1 MRTKRYILSLL
12 FSACVCAGV
21 YAQTDTIRYVHP
33 NGAFNNNGRSWATA
47 TNKLQDAIND
57 LRDYLRANNLSS
69 GSVYVA
75 AGTYVPTESTE
86 ALGGSML
93 NTSFKIYAGIHV
105 YGGFNPDAPESNP
118 GDRIMANGKK
128 VKDNWSDPTGIGT
141 TSGDSISSQWDL
153 RYKTILT
160 GNHSTASVKFTF
172 DSIRGYYNMTFPASS
187 FHVVWF
193 ATNGTY
199 EGVQAGTE
207 GHYKPLENPASLN
220 GCVIREGNASSR
232 STTIRDHTAYGG
244 GVYMV
249 GNSEIKNCII
259 EYCNATL
266 RGGGIY
272 MDGGGV
278 AEFCLVHTCESGG
291 VGMLE
296 GYGGGVC
303 IDHNGSL
310 GHSHVTSCAARCG
323 GGLMISCITGEYPDV
338 DDVSRYSPYSSAS
351 VINNNTAAAEGGG
364 VYLANGGTINHGTV
378 TANNCIGRD
387 VTYYGRRHGRS
398 GGIYIRNCG
407 MIFNSVFW
415 GNRCDANNDIQ
426 FATVHQ
432 ESGADYETFV
442 YHSAFMNHDI
452 SDWTG
457 VQKEMVFSLEKDNM
471 PTKGSMGNFCCFFD
485 PTVNP
490 NNWNDTLPG
499 AGVFMNYNT
508 PATIPGPRIWHLTS
522 YSAIDQKG
530 VQVNDAIQD
539 VSPWLRHAHTDYGV
553 VSNPYEPVS
562 TLGGLVRKPDP
573 VTYALV
579 PMQGLEGREDPN
591 TLIPTLFIDPN
602 RKGVYDSNGNFV
614 AQDREGNSWD
624 APIRDIG
631 EAIKYFRQYLQEG
644 ANDTHYYNIP
654 ALDPVSGMAT
664 GEKVR
669 HDYVQILVKQGTLT
683 TVGPGNYLDRNI
695 RTAAIRLESH
705 MRLYGGYPSSLDGT
719 TTAGRNPRDYKS
731 TITANLTGIGG
742 VKAYENNAA
751 HVIVMANAEHV
762 VVDGFTLS
770 DANTHNVY
778 QSQSAHAGGGIL
790 LNNANTAQ
798 SKRIHMM
805 NNQVRNCVINN
816 CASPMGAAVYAN
828 GEYLNAD
835 NEVCYAELWLVNCV
849 IRNNKAD
856 YTVVGENIHG
866 NGIISANGRAF
877 IHLEHCDVV
886 NNVGFPLKSD
896 SKHSESDAPIT
907 DSHGNIYRG
916 YIRMDNSLLFCNGDR
931 VLEDRSSLGSEG
943 RVTSVNEDGQDYI
956 FGLYNIFDADLYL
969 HSQDPTM
976 PHGFFQNGY
985 TVPTTN
991 NFLPNGVNSLFTM
1004 DIAGIPADSTERN
1017 NRCIFTRNDASA
1029 MTYPTFVNPA
1039 RNVGNT
1045 PSGDRPLYGGIVSY
1059 TPTTT
1064 NPCVNAARINNYT
1077 NSLNNFDRSDV
1088 LSRDRGGAPDVGA
1101 IENQDLPA
1109 SGTVIYVTPNGAGK
1123 RDGSSWGNAIAGNL
1137 VYQIGGSYVVDTEH
1151 GDGEGNTVTTRNN
1164 LYRGGYAVDYV
1175 WHSGTTNYIDKQ
1187 TITQKRINLT
1197 YTDSDHFTTADGG
1210 ETVLGEKTNEQS
1222 VTTSN
1227 TLTREKTEFIYGEKS
1242 GASRDFYRTN
1252 LKDSQVGL
1260 VTIDANGFH
1269 NTDFNNSVSITNSR
1283 AEDFV
1288 SGLQFAVEKAAEIN
1302 KDRNADN
1309 RVQVWV
1315 GNGIYEDYKGYV
1327 MRDKVEVYG
1336 GFPAQ
1341 KYKAPAMSE
1350 RHALVSSRIPVSSKD
1365 IALDAEK
1372 EQYETILQISDKK
1385 PFDES
1390 TWLFDPSVMLYRDKD
1405 YTESGD
1411 KTITTT
1417 TSITIPVYYRR
1428 DTIPGGGYTEYHEV
1442 PGDNVT
1448 ADLSS
1453 HIVNPG
1459 FEQNMGKSNWDATKA
1474 KYGWTNVT
1482 GFTLAGSTNHCAW
1495 IKNNSAI
1502 DFYQELNNLEP
1513 GLYRISCQAFNKG
1526 KAKDNVKLFANGEER
1541 VLMNISDADNA
1552 VAVNQTTYANW
1563 FASGKYADNWVD
1575 VYVGESGHLRFG
1587 FKGAYSGT
1595 DGWTVFDNFK
1605 LERLSGGEDIT
1616 SSTTVEKAAGY
1627 VDKTFSKQISA
1638 FRKPVLYMPDICMST
1653 WWPGTID
1660 GSDNTSNERRQNVN
1674 GKIITPKIGT
1684 GYVQYDDVRWDGFTI
1699 RNGFIYDYY
1708 ANRDGGGGVRMF
1720 EGVKLA
1726 HCVVVDN
1733 TVNWSFRTRGGGA
1746 YCDGRTSE
1754 VISCFFLNNLNSGIR
1769 NATPTSSNDKNSNGG
1784 GIYLLVGTCYNSL
1797 FANNVCWGKDP
1808 RGAGIY
1814 IEQATFYNN
1823 TVAYNTCRMQ
1833 NKSIMTANGTAVHQY
1848 DGDGGAQLKVYNTIM
1863 YGNTGKAIGAVKENL
1878 LTSFDNCY
1886 VQSSTGISSTVQ
1898 GKMRDCILY
1907 NNQNPTAATNPF
1919 ERGEEAPN
1927 ENNFRLAHGSLC
1939 INKGA
1944 IPADYEGV
1952 FPDKDVDFANRIQ
1965 DCQIDIG
1972 AYEYNAAL
1980 GIKPDTTTHPGH
1992 AIFYVAYDSPGGDA
2006 SASSPENAACA
2017 QKLQLIIDAAG
2028 RYKYALMTQTRY
2040 NSVNPTPVA
2049 GSPDKSWTVE
2059 VRLLG
2064 DSLHST
2070 TSSDY
2075 AEWYTPTR
2083 SSKHGNANYND
2094 NTLDYS
2100 FIIPH
2105 GVQIKGGYKPGFHHI
2120 ENGQIVDDR
2129 DPLTYRTVLSGKI
2142 TSNTGAAGQCFH
2154 VVSFTNNLFDEY
2166 EQVMDAGGQLA
2177 MLTDEKDRA
2186 VVDGL
2191 FIEDGYANS
2200 PNEEDKIGAG
2210 AVVTEYA
2217 HIRNCVVQ
2225 NNEAVANGGGLY
2237 LKPYALVSG
2246 TIVKKNSAE
2255 IGGGI
2260 YIEAPAMVNS
2270 DSLAHVYAST
2280 VCENLAQSSAG
2291 GIWFENTYAR
2301 VSSTVVWHNSA
2312 NDNANV
2318 SGNFSR
2324 SSENT
2329 DYPFNFCAIESRRLE
2344 GQGNIELSPSVSEGV
2359 RWDNSDPFH
2368 AILYYPIEMS
2378 STLSRAGMTYKEW
2391 INVSNRFKT
2400 LDSID
2405 IAGVSRMKWTS
2416 DGQGT
2421 PRGFAWGND
2430 TLVTKNNDF
2439 IEIGA
2444 RALNKTFQINVDEKY
2459 VMRRLFVMHTDFIN
2473 SEAARALQANTNT
2486 DSISLMY
2493 KQLGSCFLN
2502 PFHRLGDA
2510 FDYIIAAR
2518 KANPAKY
2525 RSARFEVF
2533 VEQGT
2538 YYPYHN
2544 AYGEQDQVRNNTFL
2558 IPEATSVIGGVNS
2571 QMEGHSYGQAGYV
2584 DGFNFFSIGDGNDVP
2599 IPGTGYSINF
2609 ALSDSI
2615 VLRDDRHRRMQDN
2628 NLNSV
2633 IEPWELERQTILSGN
2648 AVAGED
2654 YTHVYHVITIHA
2666 DSTKVGPQP
2675 YKYKAQNTPEGMAG
2689 GGGFFTDRITDPN
2702 EYGDECSLSIQ
2713 ARAIELDGLQ
2723 ITGGYANHL
2732 DGLDTV
2738 NHHYQT
2744 KTYFRGG
2751 GILVDGNWTE
2761 SFDDENDTEV
2771 PYVTTP
2777 ANYNIAL
2784 RIENCFFINNMAAN
2798 GGAIYTNGSLFIYKS
2813 HFTQNYSQGPM
2824 TKLDQKFIP
2833 WSAGGC
2839 IAANAFC
2846 GVSNTLF
2853 ANNEARRGLY
2863 PITLSGAEN
2872 IPDADARQG
2881 FGGGICAARTAAM
2894 RVLNCHFM
2902 KNKGVA
2908 YSAIYNFLANNNYST
2923 SDSMQFAFNTIFW
2936 GNEVFEVDNL
2946 DDIEYK
2952 EPPTTAAK
2960 NAYLAKYKASR
2971 AGVFHYDGDVW
2982 DRYEKLFHE
2991 YDSLYNYWSALRRP
3005 FETPVVDK
3013 LRELRQ
3019 VGDSMEGL
3027 YFCSYRKT
3035 YGPSGMRPNKEGYLM
3050 TADEFERYT
3059 DTRQFG
3065 LPLKINSK
3073 TNDWTEN
3080 FDTLFTYL
3088 HGNNNVL
3095 INRVNS
3101 TPDGP
3106 NFKQPSYVA
3115 GIDGYMQNAD
3125 WLCARMNITTDQGWG
3140 HLKQRV
3146 EQHISYYITKYTGSM
3161 QFATQ
3166 QEALDYAIAHKP
3178 DTVAEV
3184 TVQDVYPIKG
3194 LPSATFNGVEQPEHQ
3209 PMYNYFATRY
3219 GQFRTQDN
3227 QPSPLGEQHYMTFT
3241 RNSNEGKTGG
3251 IMHRISKNPRPQTED
3266 VYIDLGIYE
3275 YQYVQLD
3282 IDGQEI
3288 DTMWVSTKA
3297 KSSNVNEQNGLSWE
3311 TPTTDLQWA
3320 IDMLM
3325 SSHNNHDKYIC
3336 LIGDTAQ
3343 HFSPNNV
3350 FDNRRTFIISTS
3362 SMVPLMPDSTLA
3374 DQDYYVKS
3382 LNFLGGYSY
3391 DVKERDPMANPT
3403 VIEMPNIGN
3412 TNQLNQLFIIED
3424 MTRKLVQVNWQGE
3437 YITRDTIAIPITFD
3451 GITFINPYS
3460 TKDVNSN
3467 AEDYGGVTSQKGG
3480 AAIYYRW
3487 QRQYENIGGMY
3498 TPNFNMTLCHDTI
3511 HIGDSVVTKPKLT
3524 IANCIFMD
3532 NGERTSTVG
3541 TRSPA
3546 VRIDHGGGSTLIV
3559 NSLFHSNAGDPIF
3572 ARRHDM
3578 VVGENNLAAVPND
3591 VVIVN
3596 STFALNGGHITL
3608 ESDNNELHNSLIWL
3622 DDLAED
3628 TLTQLEFHNDK
3639 WDRAVNKDHVG
3650 IAGRVTN
3657 NAIWGCFQSGDD
3669 TYHNDPLST
3678 DNNDVFEGPY
3688 FASPDTGATTAEQRR
3703 ARSFR
3708 LNPSART
3715 INMADTAIYRLR
3727 TLFRSPQTDYDL
3739 ASTTR
3744 VHGPGMERG
3753 AYECTAA
3760 LQRVLYVQ
3768 PNMPAAMAGDG
3779 SSWESPLGQGQLQ
3792 KALDAAAVYT
3802 YLNKTMDNE
3811 TRKAY
3816 VFVKGS
3822 YDSNDKNDLIAH
3834 DGVNMYGS
3842 LPSNFSDTVWMNP
3855 DSTAYTNGECLRYVN
3870 YVRSVATG
3878 VASPDATPTRINSLN
3893 VSGADYEIG
3902 FVMDGFVFN
3911 NAGDTLHTS
3920 PLVLNN
3926 NHTTVRNCLF
3936 TDNIVEGAP
3945 VADIQRGLLYN
3956 SLFYNDSASTI
3967 VRVGANGLLLNNTIV
3982 APAGSQPLDITSASA
3997 DAVQN
4002 NIAVAGTATCFA
4014 PYMTQNNA
4022 YTLPAYLTQRPALG
4036 YQLHEHSSQ
4045 INSGVDDSTL
4055 PAVFAPYRADS
4066 IIAFWRD
4073 RDILGNP
4080 RRIGGM
4086 VDNGAFETW
4095 RVEPNTIVALTSLT
4109 NSISLETEIKTSPYP
4124 VLRSAFTTHYGGN
4137 AYPHRGS
4144 VVYLMDSSAMT
4155 MGYENQDFRD
4165 IYFRPGFMLLKPGA
4179 SFYGNGN
4186 NVQMNYLAA
4195 EKRFINQRY
4204 SMTAFPYDYYVNNVI
4219 STTYNNATDALT
4231 QNLSAVPFQTYQY
4244 SGAARSA
4251 KDYAFQTNESPVWL
4265 RVDTARRSAT
4275 EGYLMDFG
4283 AANDTVLRFTAYA
4296 PVLGQYAYTEDDED
4310 KTVTLTQYDN
4320 RTPGTGSG
4328 LNFTRQEDMGWNM
4341 KGLPWLV
4348 SGYRTDTILE
4358 GETYLR
4364 QMYIP
4369 HVYYQMDQTGNG
4381 LSVGDQ
4387 MQTLRSWDRG
4397 STMSMGNAFFAQTAT
4412 QKDKEQLIFHLPYFG
4427 RNEKVGRPLLL
4438 LAPRPAPNHK
4448 PAQVT
4453 QTLRRGYAPSA
4464 DMLTV
4469 IPDPDADKNIK
4480 YSYGRDGIKW
4490 FTNDSVA
4497 QVYMLDSKRLSRI
4510 SLLGAAPVETD
4521 IPLGVKIPCDYTYTF
4536 SLPEKSAFAAF
4547 GYVWL
4552 IDNRENRTI
4561 NLLEQDY
4568 ETEIAAGENN
4578 TRFLLRIGGY
4588 PLDDEKGKRKYVVF
4602 TYQQQLFVRGLVA
4615 GDKIDIYTP
4624 SGQKVYSTTATAPE
4638 WQMPLTY
4645 QSGYI
4650 VKVNS
4655 RAYKVLNM

>member
-1 MRTKRYILSLL
+1 MMLNRRYILLL
-12 FSACVCAGV
+12 LLSVVTCVCV
-21 YAQTDTIRYVHP
+21 RAQTDTIRYVHP
-33 NGAFNNNGRSWATA
+33 DGAFNNNGRSWGTA

-57 LRDYLRANNLSS
+57 LRDYLKANNLSS

-86 ALGGSML
+86 AQGGSML
-93 NTSFKIYAGIHV
+93 NTSFKIYDGIHV
-105 YGGFNPDAPESNP
+105 YGGFNPVSPESDP

-199 EGVQAGTE
+199 DGVPAGTE

-323 GGLMISCITGEYPDV
+323 GGLMISCITGEYPNV

-471 PTKGSMGNFCCFFD
+471 PTKGSMGNFCCFFN

-614 AQDREGNSWD
+614 AQDREGNSWNT
-624 APIRDIG
+624 PIRDIG
-631 EAIKYFRQYLQEG
+631 EAIKYFRQYMEEDNEG
-644 ANDTHYYNIP
+644 RHYYYIP

-705 MRLYGGYPSSLDGT
+705 MRLYGGYSSSLSGT
-719 TTAGRNPRDYKS
+719 NTSGRNPRDYKS

-762 VVDGFTLS
+762 IVDGFTLS

-816 CASPMGAAVYAN
+816 CSSPMGAAVYAN
-828 GEYLNAD
+828 GEYPNAD
-835 NEVCYAELWLVNCV
+835 NEVCYAELWMVNCV

-877 IHLEHCDVV
+877 IHLEHCDIV

-956 FGLYNIFDADLYL
+956 FGLYNMFDADLYL
-969 HSQDPTM
+969 HSQDPAM

-985 TVPTTN
+985 TVPTSN
-991 NFLPNGVNSLFTM
+991 GFLPNGANSLFTM

-1064 NPCVNAARINNYT
+1064 NPCVNAARSSHFT

-1088 LSRDRGGAPDVGA
+1088 LPRNRGGAPDIGA
-1101 IENQDLPA
+1101 IENTNLPA
-1109 SGTVIYVTPNGAGK
+1109 GGAVLYVTPEGAGK
-1123 RDGSSWGNAIAGNL
+1123 RDGSSWDNAIAGNYVYEVAKSANDSAWDVTGTGVL
-1137 VYQIGGSYVVDTEH
+1137 VPTADSRYCGGRLEDGAASYPF
-1151 GDGEGNTVTTRNN
+1151 GEKSNFSKEFFEATGNTR
-1164 LYRGGYAVDYV
+1164 
-1175 WHSGTTNYIDKQ
+1175 
-1187 TITQKRINLT
+1187 
-1197 YTDSDHFTTADGG
+1197 TA
-1210 ETVLGEKTNEQS
+1210 NI
-1222 VTTSN
+1222 TTSN
-1227 TLTREKTEFIYGEKS
+1227 Y
-1242 GASRDFYRTN
+1242 
-1252 LKDSQVGL
+1252 KDSIRIQ
-1260 VTIDANGFH
+1260 
-1269 NTDFNNSVSITNSR
+1269 NNR
-1283 AEDFV
+1283 DEDYV
-1288 SGLQFAVEKAAEIN
+1288 SGLQYAVEKASAYNIMAADSS
-1302 KDRNADN
+1302 DRIDGIDS
-1309 RVQVWV
+1309 VQVWV
-1315 GNGIYEDYKGYV
+1315 GNGKYTDHKGFV
-1327 MRDKVEVYG
+1327 MRNKTTVLG
-1336 GFPAQ
+1336 GFPASTVST
-1341 KYKAPAMSE
+1341 PGLSE
-1350 RHALVSSRIPVSSKD
+1350 R
-1365 IALDAEK
+1365 IALMANGIHIPEAYANMDVDA
-1372 EQYETILQISDKK
+1372 YETILQIADVNPYQKASVIKNTIKFRSDGKLYRIKNLGSPKYYQDQPYFSYAAGSTEGIHTVEALSGESLYNQLFELLYCGDTLLIYSIGQQKVLYYSSWNLKWNTLSNITTDNITSYLWKWSETDRIYRYGASIGLGIEISKNGNGAYSDKS
-1385 PFDES
+1385 DACAAWE
-1390 TWLFDPSVMLYRDKD
+1390 LEE
-1405 YTESGD
+1405 YTGGD
-1411 KTITTT
+1411 TTALSRILNQWDLDLSTITTAEG
-1417 TSITIPVYYRR
+1417 IT
-1428 DTIPGGGYTEYHEV
+1428 
-1442 PGDNVT
+1442 
-1448 ADLSS
+1448 ASS
-1453 HIVNPG
+1453 
-1459 FEQNMGKSNWDATKA
+1459 
-1474 KYGWTNVT
+1474 
-1482 GFTLAGSTNHCAW
+1482 
-1495 IKNNSAI
+1495 
-1502 DFYQELNNLEP
+1502 
-1513 GLYRISCQAFNKG
+1513 
-1526 KAKDNVKLFANGEER
+1526 
-1541 VLMNISDADNA
+1541 
-1552 VAVNQTTYANW
+1552 
-1563 FASGKYADNWVD
+1563 
-1575 VYVGESGHLRFG
+1575 
-1587 FKGAYSGT
+1587 
-1595 DGWTVFDNFK
+1595 
-1605 LERLSGGEDIT
+1605 
-1616 SSTTVEKAAGY
+1616 
-1627 VDKTFSKQISA
+1627 KTFSGSGTTIV
-1638 FRKPVLYMPDICMST
+1638 RKPVLFQPDVCLPT
-1653 WWPGTID
+1653 WAVCQNDGNGWNTI
-1660 GSDNTSNERRQNVN
+1660 SNTYRYSG
-1674 GKIITPKIGT
+1674 GKNAVVDTK
-1684 GYVQYDDVRWDGFTI
+1684 YYQEYEHVCWDGFTI
-1699 RNGFIYDYY
+1699 RNGYY
-1708 ANRDGGGGVRMF
+1708 NGYKANRDGGAGVRMF
-1720 EGVKLA
+1720 RGVDLMN
-1726 HCVVVDN
+1726 CVVRDN
-1733 TVNWSFRTRGGGA
+1733 FNCGGA
-1746 YCDGRTSE
+1746 
-1754 VISCFFLNNLNSGIR
+1754 ISR
-1769 NATPTSSNDKNSNGG
+1769 GG
-1784 GIYLLVGTCYNSL
+1784 GIYMDGDNSRIVSCFVIDNMHTSSKDAYGGGGYLIIGTAYNSL
-1797 FANNVCWGKDP
+1797 FANNECKRDGTIDGSGIFLE
-1808 RGAGIY
+1808 GAL
-1814 IEQATFYNN
+1814 FYNN
-1823 TVAYNTCRMQ
+1823 TIAYNR
-1833 NKSIMTANGTAVHQY
+1833 G
-1848 DGDGGAQLKVYNTIM
+1848 
-1863 YGNTGKAIGAVKENL
+1863 
-1878 LTSFDNCY
+1878 
-1886 VQSSTGISSTVQ
+1886 TGISHWTDAGGRKTYMEMYNCIVWGNNKTDVSSTTP
-1898 GKMRDCILY
+1898 GNLEAGNFTNNYIHNNSIGNNKILAE
-1907 NNQNPTAATNPF
+1907 NNNILGDNAAANPF
-1919 ERGEEAPN
+1919 EAGDSALTTY
-1927 ENNFRLAHGSLC
+1927 NFKLKDLSPC
-1939 INKGA
+1939 INA
-1944 IPADYEGV
+1944 GV
-1952 FPDKDVDFANRIQ
+1952 GVPVNYDGTKIVSLPPHDVAFAKRVQ
-1965 DCQIDIG
+1965 DCPMDIG
-1972 AYEYNAAL
+1972 AYESNHAST
-1980 GIKPDTTTHPGH
+1980 IRPDTTSHPGK
-1992 AIFYVAYDSPGGDA
+1992 AIFYIAYDSPGGDA
-2006 SASSPENAACA
+2006 SGRSPENAACS

-2028 RYKYALMTQTRY
+2028 RYKYALMTLPRY
-2040 NSVNPTPVA
+2040 NTVQPTPTA
-2049 GSPDKSWTVE
+2049 GAPDKSWTVE
-2059 VRLLG
+2059 VRLQG
-2064 DSLHST
+2064 DSSNCT
-2070 TSSDY
+2070 TTDLY
-2075 AEWYTPTR
+2075 GAWYTSTR
-2083 SSKHGNANYND
+2083 SSKHSNANYID

-2105 GVQIKGGYKPGFHHI
+2105 GVQIKGGYKPGFYHE
-2120 ENGQIVDDR
+2120 ENGQIIDDR

-2154 VVSFTNNLFDEY
+2154 VVTFTNDIFDENESVRENG
-2166 EQVMDAGGQLA
+2166 EQLTI
-2177 MLTDEKDRA
+2177 LTDEKDRA
-2186 VVDGL
+2186 VVDGI

-2200 PNEEDKIGAG
+2200 PDEEDKIGAG
-2210 AVVTEYA
+2210 AIVTEFA

-2225 NNEAVANGGGLY
+2225 NNTAVTNGGGLY
-2237 LKPYALVSG
+2237 LKPNALVSG
-2246 TIVKKNSAE
+2246 TIIKKNQAE
-2255 IGGGI
+2255 TGGGI
-2260 YIEAPAMVNS
+2260 YIEAPKSSNS
-2270 DSLAHVYAST
+2270 DSLAHVYTST
-2280 VCENLAQSSAG
+2280 VCENQASASAG

-2301 VSSTVVWHNSA
+2301 VNSTVVWRNTA

-2318 SGNFSR
+2318 SGNFGR
-2324 SSENT
+2324 SDDGT
-2329 DYPFNFCAIESRRLE
+2329 DYPFSFCAIESRRLE
-2344 GQGNIELSPSVSEGV
+2344 GQGNIELSPNIGEGV
-2359 RWDNSDPFH
+2359 RWDDSDPFR
-2368 AILYYPIEMS
+2368 AILYYPLEMS

-2391 INVSNRFKT
+2391 QNTVNRYKT

-2405 IAGVSRMKWTS
+2405 IAGVSRVQWWS
-2416 DGQGT
+2416 NGE
-2421 PRGFAWGND
+2421 PRGYVWGSD

-2444 RALNKTFQINVDEKY
+2444 RALNKTFKINVDERY
-2459 VMRRLFVMHTDFIN
+2459 VMHRLFVMHTDFIN
-2473 SEAARALQANTNT
+2473 SDAARALQSNTET

-2493 KQLGSCFLN
+2493 KQMGSCFLN

-2525 RSARFEVF
+2525 RNARFEVF

-2571 QMEGHSYGQAGYV
+2571 QMEGHSYGQAGYL
-2584 DGFNFFSIGDGNDVP
+2584 DAFNFYSIGDGNDVP
-2599 IPGTGYSINF
+2599 IPGTSYSINF

-2666 DSTKVGPQP
+2666 DSTKLGPQP

-2798 GGAIYTNGSLFIYKS
+2798 GGAIYTNGSLFVYKS

-2839 IAANAFC
+2839 IAANSFC

-2881 FGGGICAARTAAM
+2881 FGGGICAARTATM

-2908 YSAIYNFLANNNYST
+2908 YSAIYNFLANNKYST

-2991 YDSLYNYWSALRRP
+2991 YDSLYNYWSALRKP

-3065 LPLKINSK
+3065 LPLKIDSK

-3194 LPSATFNGVEQPEHQ
+3194 LPSATFNGVEQSEHQ

-3241 RNSNEGKTGG
+3241 RNSNEGETGG

-3460 TKDVNSN
+3460 TKDVNSSE
-3467 AEDYGGVTSQKGG
+3467 EDYGGITSQKGG

-3498 TPNFNMTLCHDTI
+3498 TPNFNMTLCPDTI

-3524 IANCIFMD
+3524 IANCIFID

-3628 TLTQLEFHNDK
+3628 TLTQLEFHDVK
-3639 WDRAVNKDHVG
+3639 WDRTTNKDRIG

-3678 DNNDVFEGPY
+3678 DNSDVFEGPY

-3715 INMADTAIYRLR
+3715 INMADTVIYRLR

-3920 PLVLNN
+3920 PLVVNN
-3926 NHTTVRNCLF
+3926 GHTTVRNCLF

-4055 PAVFAPYRADS
+4055 PAVFAPYRDDS

-4080 RRIGGM
+4080 RRIGGT

-4095 RVEPNTIVALTSLT
+4095 RVEPNTTVALTSLT

-4144 VVYLMDSSAMT
+4144 VIYLMDSSAMT

-4204 SMTAFPYDYYVNNVI
+4204 SMTAFPYDYYVNNVM
-4219 STTYNNATDALT
+4219 STTYNSATDALT

-4310 KTVTLTQYDN
+4310 KIVTLTQYDN
-4320 RTPGTGSG
+4320 RTPGTGEG

-4412 QKDKEQLIFHLPYFG
+4412 QKDKEELIFHLPYFG

-4438 LAPRPAPNHK
+4438 LSPRPAPNPK

-4552 IDNRENRTI
+4552 IDNRENHTI

-4568 ETEIAAGENN
+4568 ETEIAAGEDN

-4588 PLDDEKGKRKYVVF
+4588 PLDDEQGKRKYIVF
-4602 TYQQQLFVRGLVA
+4602 ASERTLFIRGLVA
-4615 GDKIDIYTP
+4615 GDMIDIYSP
-4624 SGQKVYSTTATAPE
+4624 SGKKVYSATADAPE
-4638 WQMPLTY
+4638 WQLPLTY

-4650 VKVNS
+4650 VKVNN
-4655 RAYKVLNM
+4655 RAHKVLNL